1 MEPLK
6 DIAIVGGCRTP
17 FIKAGTVFKDLEADE
32 LGRLASSELFYR
44 LEIDPSMVDETVF
57 GNVGNPMDAMNIARV
72 IALRSGVPRS
82 RPAHTV
88 HRNCASGFEAIT
100 TAAEKIL
107 TGQAETVLAGGTE
120 SMSNMP
126 LVFGREFA
134 DIAAG
139 IQKAKTTTGK
149 LSTALKLR
157 PRHFK
162 PIPALRRGL
171 TDPFSGM
178 LMGQTAELLANE
190 WDISRE
196 AQDGSAHQSHMKAI
210 DAQRNERL
218 RDEIVPVY
226 VPPRYSDTMSYD
238 NGVRE
243 DSSME
248 KLAKLRPFFDKK
260 SGTVTPG
267 NSSQVTDGAAAVLV
281 MSAEKCLSLGIQPLG
296 YLRSWAYAGLDPER
310 MGLGPVHATPR
321 ALERAGLSMGDMN
334 LVELNEA
341 FAAQVLANLRAFES
355 KEFAQSML
363 GKSEAVGAIEPEILN
378 VNGGGIALGHPVG
391 ATGTRLVLTLLQEMK
406 RRDVQFG
413 LATLCVG
420 GGLGGTLVL
429 ERRNS

>member
-1 MEPLK
+1 
-6 DIAIVGGCRTP
+6 
-17 FIKAGTVFKDLEADE
+17 
-32 LGRLASSELFYR
+32 
-44 LEIDPSMVDETVF
+44 
-57 GNVGNPMDAMNIARV
+57 
-72 IALRSGVPRS
+72 
-82 RPAHTV
+82 
-88 HRNCASGFEAIT
+88 
-100 TAAEKIL
+100 
-107 TGQAETVLAGGTE
+107 
-120 SMSNMP
+120 
-126 LVFGREFA
+126 
-134 DIAAG
+134 
-139 IQKAKTTTGK
+139 
-149 LSTALKLR
+149 
-157 PRHFK
+157 
-162 PIPALRRGL
+162 
-171 TDPFSGM
+171 
-178 LMGQTAELLANE
+178 
-190 WDISRE
+190 
-196 AQDGSAHQSHMKAI
+196 
-210 DAQRNERL
+210 
-218 RDEIVPVY
+218 
-226 VPPRYSDTMSYD
+226 YD

>member
-17 FIKAGTVFKDLEADE
+17 FIKAGTIFKDIAADE
-32 LGRLASSELFYR
+32 LGRLAASELFYK
-44 LEIDPSMVDETVF
+44 LELDPSIVDETIF

-126 LVFGREFA
+126 LVFGPEFT

-139 IQKAKTTTGK
+139 LQKAKTVTGK
-149 LSTALKLR
+149 LSPALKLR

-162 PIPALRRGL
+162 PIPALLRGL

-190 WDISRE
+190 WDISRKE
-196 AQDGSAHQSHMKAI
+196 QDEIALQSHMKAI
-210 DAQRNERL
+210 DAQRSERFS
-218 RDEIVPVY
+218 DETVPVY
-226 VPPRYSDTMSYD
+226 VPPGYSDTVSYD
-238 NGVRE
+238 NGIRE
-243 DSSME
+243 DSSLE
-248 KLAKLRPFFDKK
+248 KLARLRPFFDSE

-267 NSSQVTDGAAAVLV
+267 NSSQITDGASAVLV
-281 MSAEKCLSLGIQPLG
+281 MSAEKCHSLGIEPLG

-321 ALERAGLSMGDMN
+321 ALDRAGLSMKDIN
-334 LVELNEA
+334 LIELNEA
-341 FAAQVLANLRAFES
+341 FAAQVLANVRAFES
-355 KEFAQSML
+355 KDFAETML
-363 GKSEAVGAIEPEILN
+363 NRTEAVGAIDLDILN

-391 ATGTRLVLTLLQEMK
+391 ATGTRLILTLLKEMQ

-420 GGLGGTLVL
+420 GGLGGSLVM

>member
-17 FIKAGTVFKDLEADE
+17 FIKAGTVFKDIEADE
-32 LGRLASSELFYR
+32 LGRLAASELFYR

-57 GNVGNPMDAMNIARV
+57 GNVGNPMDAMNVARV

-126 LVFGREFA
+126 LVFGREYA

-149 LSTALKLR
+149 LTTALKLR

-162 PIPALRRGL
+162 PIPALLRGL
-171 TDPFSGM
+171 TDPFTGM

-196 AQDGSAHQSHMKAI
+196 GQDEFALQSHMKAI

-226 VPPRYSDTMSYD
+226 VPPQYSDTMSYD

-243 DSSME
+243 DSSID
-248 KLAKLRPFFDKK
+248 KLAKLRPFFDKRG
-260 SGTVTPG
+260 GTVTPG
-267 NSSQVTDGAAAVLV
+267 NSSQVTDGAVAVLV
-281 MSAEKCLSLGIQPLG
+281 MSAEKCLSLGIEPLG

-363 GKSEAVGAIEPEILN
+363 GKSEAVGTIEPEILN

-391 ATGTRLVLTLLQEMK
+391 ATGTRLVLTLLQEMQ